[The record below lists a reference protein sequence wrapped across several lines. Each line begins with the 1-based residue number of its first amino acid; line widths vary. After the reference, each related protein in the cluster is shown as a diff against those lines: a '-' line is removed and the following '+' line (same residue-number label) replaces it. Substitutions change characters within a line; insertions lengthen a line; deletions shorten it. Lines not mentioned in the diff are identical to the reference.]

1 MKSNDSPLAGYALQD
16 CGKRGSRL
24 VKSSCSCGRK
34 NNLRCKDKLYGR
46 CCKATGQVCV
56 PHKAKPLHIKTVLG
70 SAQEAEKEAEKE
82 DHIEDDVDMGFGD
95 MDEEEKE
102 AGGGE
107 EEAEDAAD
115 FAVLGEEHDDDD
127 REAAKSEPVELEVA
141 EKLDIDET
149 RAEQE
154 SASRRIGGTIPH
166 RSYASREGEKK
177 IEKADGGRQTSVLH
191 S

>member
-1 MKSNDSPLAGYALQD
+1 
-16 CGKRGSRL
+16 
-24 VKSSCSCGRK
+24 
-34 NNLRCKDKLYGR
+34 
-46 CCKATGQVCV
+46 
-56 PHKAKPLHIKTVLG
+56 
-70 SAQEAEKEAEKE
+70 
-82 DHIEDDVDMGFGD
+82 MGFGD

-102 AGGGE
+102 TGGGE

>member
-1 MKSNDSPLAGYALQD
+1 MEL
-16 CGKRGSRL
+16 
-24 VKSSCSCGRK
+24 
-34 NNLRCKDKLYGR
+34 
-46 CCKATGQVCV
+46 
-56 PHKAKPLHIKTVLG
+56 
-70 SAQEAEKEAEKE
+70 AEKEAEKE

-141 EKLDIDET
+141 EKLDLDDMRINCNAFSVLGPLSIVELKRRGRRRRKTLIIADSDVISARDE
-149 RAEQE
+149 RPPVL
-154 SASRRIGGTIPH
+154 ASRGHSSTSCKLSRFGTNGAGWRRTCSIAAAH
-166 RSYASREGEKK
+166 ASRDTPLPR
-177 IEKADGGRQTSVLH
+177 IEN
-191 S
+191 

>member
-1 MKSNDSPLAGYALQD
+1 M
-16 CGKRGSRL
+16 
-24 VKSSCSCGRK
+24 
-34 NNLRCKDKLYGR
+34 
-46 CCKATGQVCV
+46 
-56 PHKAKPLHIKTVLG
+56 LG

-95 MDEEEKE
+95 VDEEEKE

-141 EKLDIDET
+141 EKLDLDDM

-154 SASRRIGGTIPH
+154 SAEQLPDALVEQFHTAVTRAGRARKKSRKQMEADKQVFYIPDA
-166 RSYASREGEKK
+166 ASVTRGEKK
-177 IEKADGGRQTSVLH
+177 KKAKKS
-191 S
+191 